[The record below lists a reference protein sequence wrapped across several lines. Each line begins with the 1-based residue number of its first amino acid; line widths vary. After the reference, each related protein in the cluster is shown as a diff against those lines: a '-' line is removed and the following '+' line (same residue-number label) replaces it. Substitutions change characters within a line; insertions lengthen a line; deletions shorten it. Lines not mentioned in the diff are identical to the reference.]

1 MKRTAMTLLLG
12 ALLLVGTGCAKKEI
26 VDIKPNEVAYEV
38 NNFATTKGD
47 KSQKFDNTRE
57 GWGEIKS
64 SSKMIIVPIMKV
76 KTGAVVG
83 SRRIPEKKII
93 IVSQGIVSKDWVSAT
108 DKGSSKKNDSFT
120 AESRNGAEF
129 HTGITLS
136 AKIVDTDLFLSIY
149 GIDPNA
155 GLNDAKVNSLSLD
168 KVLDTTVK
176 PFIQGELASEFSK
189 IETFDVQPNKN
200 VVVQNV
206 EKITRERFLK
216 DGIQILTFNSS
227 ENITWT
233 DKEIQKAINDKAK
246 LEAQHQK
253 AIVEQ
258 SVRQKEAETKR
269 LVQEQESMAK
279 SRGMELHAEAQ
290 KREAEL
296 NRAKQEEINKGLI
309 DKAKADVEIAKLKA
323 SIVNTERA
331 LLEIKKEEAEIE
343 VMKINAQANLEQS
356 KKWNGVREFS
366 NTTIIGASSVVGQ
379 DGSVKTLNLV
389 K

>member
-12 ALLLVGTGCAKKEI
+12 ALLLAGTGCAKKEI

-38 NNFATTKGD
+38 NNFATSKGD

-64 SSKMIIVPIMKV
+64 SSKMIIVPIVKV

-93 IVSQGIVSKDWVSAT
+93 VVSQGIVSKEWVSSVT
-108 DKGSSKKNDSFT
+108 KGSNKRDDSFT
-120 AESRNGAEF
+120 AESKNGAEF

-136 AKIVDTDLFLSIY
+136 AKIVDTDTYLSIY

-155 GLNDAKVNSLSLD
+155 GLNDAKVESMSLSN
-168 KVLDTTVK
+168 VLDTQVK
-176 PFIQGELASEFSK
+176 SYILGELNAEFSK
-189 IETFDVQPNKN
+189 IETFGIQPNKN
-200 VVVQNV
+200 AVVQRV
-206 EKITRERFLK
+206 EAKTRERFAK

-227 ENITWT
+227 ENVTWK
-233 DKEIQKAINDKAK
+233 DSGIQTAINEKAR

-258 SVRQKEAETKR
+258 SVKQKEAETKR
-269 LVQEQESMAK
+269 LVLEQENMSKA
-279 SRGMELHAEAQ
+279 RAMELHAEAQ

-296 NRAKQEEINKGLI
+296 NRIKQEEVNKGLI
-309 DKAKADVEIAKLKA
+309 DKAEADVKIAKLKA
-323 SIVNTERA
+323 SVVSTEKA
-331 LLEIKKEEAEIE
+331 LLEIEKEKAEID
-343 VMKINAQANLEQS
+343 VLRINAQANLEEA

-366 NTTIIGASSVVGQ
+366 NASIIGASSVVGQ